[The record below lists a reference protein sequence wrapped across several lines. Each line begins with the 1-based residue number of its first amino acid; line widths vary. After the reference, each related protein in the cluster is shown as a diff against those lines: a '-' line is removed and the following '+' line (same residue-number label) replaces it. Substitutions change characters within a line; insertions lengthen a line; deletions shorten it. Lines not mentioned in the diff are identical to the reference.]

1 MKSWRQ
7 FLDNKTKKIKEQLK
21 EEAKDHQEVVCRIE
35 GQEDQV
41 DLEAHHQEAE
51 DQAVQVVQ
59 ADHHQAEDHHQA
71 ILNTEDHHQV
81 VKVAHHQDIH
91 STEAHHQAVQEVHK
105 VNQTL
110 LAEDE
115 NYNNEYK

>member
-1 MKSWRQ
+1 MTKSWKQ
-7 FLDNKTKKIKEQLK
+7 FLDNKTKKINKKPEKE
-21 EEAKDHQEVVCRIE
+21 DHQEEVCHRE

-41 DLEAHHQEAE
+41 DLEAHHQDMV
-51 DQAVQVVQ
+51 DQVVQAVQ
-59 ADHHQAEDHHQA
+59 ADHHQAEVHLQA

-81 VKVAHHQDIH
+81 DKVAHHQDIH